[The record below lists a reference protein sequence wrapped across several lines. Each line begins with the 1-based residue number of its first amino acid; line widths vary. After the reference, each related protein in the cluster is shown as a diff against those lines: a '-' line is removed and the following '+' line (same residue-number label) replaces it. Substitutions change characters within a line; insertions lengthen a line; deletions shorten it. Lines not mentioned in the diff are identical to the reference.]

1 MLEVADLEAGYG
13 ASRVLFGVSF
23 EVAPGEVV
31 SLLGRNG
38 MGKTTTIHS
47 LFGLVP
53 PRGGRIA
60 FKGTPLMGRRP
71 FQIAGLGLGL
81 VPEGR
86 RVFKSL
92 TVRENLTATARA
104 APGGWTVETVFAL
117 FPRLAERARN
127 MGSQLSGGEQQM
139 LAIARALMTNPTLLV
154 LDEATEG
161 LAPVIRQDIW
171 QCLRRLKSEG
181 LAILI
186 VDQNLDALTKLADR
200 HLIMEKGRIVWGGDN
215 ATFLASPELR
225 TRHLSV

>member
-23 EVAPGEVV
+23 QVAPGQVV

-60 FKGTPLMGRRP
+60 FKGTPLSGRKP

-92 TVRENLTATARA
+92 TVREN
-104 APGGWTVETVFAL
+104 
-117 FPRLAERARN
+117 
-127 MGSQLSGGEQQM
+127 
-139 LAIARALMTNPTLLV
+139 
-154 LDEATEG
+154 
-161 LAPVIRQDIW
+161 
-171 QCLRRLKSEG
+171 
-181 LAILI
+181 
-186 VDQNLDALTKLADR
+186 
-200 HLIMEKGRIVWGGDN
+200 
-215 ATFLASPELR
+215 
-225 TRHLSV
+225 